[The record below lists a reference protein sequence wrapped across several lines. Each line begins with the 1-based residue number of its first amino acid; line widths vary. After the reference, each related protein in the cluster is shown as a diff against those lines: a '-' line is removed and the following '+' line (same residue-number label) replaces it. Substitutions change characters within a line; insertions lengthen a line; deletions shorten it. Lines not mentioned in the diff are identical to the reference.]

1 MGKGFRLL
9 GNNRAGG
16 NMRVGSLVKSK
27 KCYSMGVV
35 LLLDTHWGDEW
46 VHVKWLV
53 NTYLDPI
60 QYPRH
65 LEVLCE

>member
-1 MGKGFRLL
+1 
-9 GNNRAGG
+9 
-16 NMRVGSLVKSK
+16 MRVGSLVKSK
-27 KCYSMGVV
+27 KHHSMGVV
-35 LLLDTHWGDEW
+35 LLVDTHWGDEW

-65 LEVLCE
+65 LEVICE